1 MSYLAGKAAIFAAS
15 FSINPSGS
23 APGVSGIRNLTN
35 DIAEYAL
42 LACGIGAVG
51 SLFLMALSKGFHLER
66 LSTHGREGVI
76 VSLVA
81 AFLVGAVG
89 AFLNAAYSL

>member
-1 MSYLAGKAAIFAAS
+1 
-15 FSINPSGS
+15 
-23 APGVSGIRNLTN
+23 
-35 DIAEYAL
+35 
-42 LACGIGAVG
+42 
-51 SLFLMALSKGFHLER
+51 MALSKGFHLER